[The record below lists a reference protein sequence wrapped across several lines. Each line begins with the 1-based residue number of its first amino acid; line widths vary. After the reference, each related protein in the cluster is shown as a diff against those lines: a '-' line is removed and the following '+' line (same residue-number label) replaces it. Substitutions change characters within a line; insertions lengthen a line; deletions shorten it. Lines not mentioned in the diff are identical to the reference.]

1 MNKKIKITTFEQEDE
16 MQEWLNKYFDDIEI
30 IQIYTTV
37 KRSTKYENETFFMPD
52 NEFHILFKSKEKV
65 LI

>member
-1 MNKKIKITTFEQEDE
+1 